1 VRCATCG
8 CVTHWRPLAGRKS
21 LRMGV
26 YIRAFEPEQ
35 IGPVRIRLLDGAVT
49 EEFVG
54 EYGPV

>member
-1 VRCATCG
+1 
-8 CVTHWRPLAGRKS
+8 
-21 LRMGV
+21 MGV